1 MKAAR
6 IFIAVAAAAVS
17 ASSFAGDTIK
27 IGVPVGLSGVHS
39 VLAPSEIQ
47 SAKLAA
53 TEINAK
59 GGILG
64 KKIEVVVADDGSGAV
79 GAQKAFDSLI
89 FDKKVDA
96 IISSETSA
104 ARNAALPIVSR
115 GKIPYIY
122 ATYYEGHSCNKWMY
136 MNGWVP
142 EQLSSAMVGYL
153 NKTYKARKFF
163 LIGSDYVFG
172 RGVLK
177 FTRDFIEKAG
187 FEVVGDEYLP
197 LDASDWTPI
206 ISKVRDA
213 KPDAIISC
221 TSAGVPNVTLGK
233 QLKSSGLKLP
243 YGNLALDESTAKSM
257 GADADG
263 VVIAGTYMTSL
274 DTPEN
279 KKFLA
284 AMKEQFKD
292 KYQTP
297 NEHSVPIY
305 DGFYSYKAACE
316 KAGTTDPKAVV
327 KALGEVEITGPRGV
341 IKMDPHNRHADLNM
355 YLAQVQPDGSVK
367 VVDSVMGLKPG
378 DQCQF

>member
-1 MKAAR
+1 MKTKLL
-6 IFIAVAAAAVS
+6 VAAIAALI
-17 ASSFAGDTIK
+17 SSQAYAGETIK

-47 SAKLAA
+47 SAQLAA
-53 TEINAK
+53 DEINAN

-64 KKIEVVVADDGSGAV
+64 KKIQIEVADDGSGAV

-122 ATYYEGHSCNKWMY
+122 ATFYEGHSCNKWMY

-142 EQLSSAMVGYL
+142 EQLSSAMVGYM
-153 NKTYKARKFF
+153 NKTNHAKKFF

-177 FTRDFIEKAG
+177 FTRNFIEKAG

-206 ISKVRDA
+206 ISKIREA

-233 QLKSSGLKLP
+233 QLKSSGIKLP

-257 GADADG
+257 GKDAEG
-263 VVIAGTYMTSL
+263 IVIAGTYMTSL

-279 KKFLA
+279 KKFLE
-284 AMKEQFKD
+284 AMKERFKD

-316 KAGTTDPKAVV
+316 KAGTTEPSKVI

-341 IKMDPHNRHADLNM
+341 IKMDLHNRHADLNM
-355 YLAQVQPDGSVK
+355 YLAQVQSDGSVK
-367 VVDSVMGLKPG
+367 VVDSVKSLKPG
-378 DQCQF
+378 DQCKF